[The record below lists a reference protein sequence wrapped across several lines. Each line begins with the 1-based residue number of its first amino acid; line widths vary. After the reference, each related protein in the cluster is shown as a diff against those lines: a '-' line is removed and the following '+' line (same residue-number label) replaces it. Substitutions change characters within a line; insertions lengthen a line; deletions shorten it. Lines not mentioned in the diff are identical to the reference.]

1 MSSKKNGPWQNERF
15 NSFGLLLEIE
25 IAMGWT
31 LKLWAIPAC
40 TCGMKEEL
48 LKQKEEIKIHQFFLG
63 LDDTTYSIVR
73 SSILQIDPLPSIEKV
88 YSMITTEEQ
97 HKKIS
102 KFAEN
107 RGEL

>member
-1 MSSKKNGPWQNERF
+1 MAALCNSKQA
-15 NSFGLLLEIE
+15 SLTVL
-25 IAMGWT
+25 AYY
-31 LKLWAIPAC
+31 LKLKLLWDELSNYEQLPAC
-40 TCGMKEEL
+40 TSGMKEEL

-73 SSILQIDPLPSIEKV
+73 SSILQIYPLPSIEKV